1 MKNKLIIAIVGI
13 AILFGIVCS
22 GIIIGLGI
30 QQGETSHSQANNT
43 KRTPIQAWESEKT
56 KLDEFSEIAISLSYC
71 DLFIFPADGY
81 YLEYRMDGSCE
92 EPEYGVNGNRFYF
105 QEGATQLKYCTG
117 WHLFFNSRY
126 SSTNQGPFYVN
137 LYVPKEQYFNLL
149 EISSESGKIELGDI
163 QAKNI
168 DIHVQYGNLQSGNFS
183 GDDISV
189 IAESGN
195 IELGNIDCNTLEIDN
210 QYGNIT
216 ADSCKSARK
225 TALKLESGDLTLSKL
240 ETDSLILSN
249 EYGNC
254 SVDEFTV
261 KQSDIAIE
269 SGNLKLFD
277 ATLGTTEIKN
287 EYGDVTL
294 NLAGKTSD
302 YNYDLNASY
311 GAIKLDGK
319 TVEAD
324 EDGISRYQ
332 KDNGKE
338 SEIIIDSDSGVI
350 TIR

>member
-1 MKNKLIIAIVGI
+1 MKNKLIITIVGI

-30 QQGETSHSQANNT
+30 QQGESSHSQANNT

-56 KLDEFSEIAISLSYC
+56 KLDEFSDIAISLSYC
-71 DLFIFPADGY
+71 DLFILPADGY

-126 SSTNQGPFYVN
+126 SSANQGPFYVN

-149 EISSESGKIELGDI
+149 EISSESGNIELEDI

-168 DIHVQYGNLQSGNFS
+168 DIHAQYGNLQSDNFS

-195 IELGNIDCNTLEIDN
+195 IELGNIDCNTLEINN

-216 ADSCKSARK
+216 AGSCKSARK
-225 TALKLESGDLTLSKL
+225 TSLKLESGDLTLSKL
-240 ETDSLILSN
+240 ETDSLTLSN
-249 EYGNC
+249 EYGGC
-254 SVDEFTV
+254 SVNEITL

-269 SGNLKLFD
+269 SGNLKLLD
-277 ATLGTTEIKN
+277 ATLGDTEIRN
-287 EYGDVTL
+287 SYGNVTL
-294 NLAGKTSD
+294 NLAGDISD

-311 GAIKLDGK
+311 GTIKLDGK
-319 TVEAD
+319 TLPSD
-324 EDGISRYQ
+324 EDGVSRYQ
-332 KDNGKE
+332 KDYGKDMD
-338 SEIIIDSDSGVI
+338 IIIGSDSGNI